1 MTEELNIKDFPRVT
15 YEESTDYTEDI
26 DEVLDNL
33 EAHQLIDPKYKQIA
47 KEQLLMNPNCN
58 LILQYLCQ
66 LDELRTEIGS
76 QASMR
81 RKSIG
86 RSLEALDSPIHY
98 FGD

>member
-1 MTEELNIKDFPRVT
+1 MKDFPKVT
-15 YEESTDYTEDI
+15 YESSNRSENI
-26 DEVLDNL
+26 DEVLDRL
-33 EAHQLIDPKYKQIA
+33 ESHQLIDPKYKQIA

-86 RSLEALDSPIHY
+86 RSLESLDSPLHY
-98 FGD
+98 LGD